1 MPVMLQVQNLRKTYG
16 ARVLLDD
23 CSASFGSDQKIG
35 VIGRNGAGK
44 STLCKIII
52 GTEEKD
58 SGQIIKNSDLRMAY
72 LEQHDPYKVEETV
85 ADFLVRYT
93 SREEWECGEMAHR
106 FEIDYDKLHAPIGS
120 LSGGYRTRVKLAAM
134 LLRNPNF
141 LILDEPTNYL
151 DLSTLILLEHFL
163 QEFRGGYL
171 VVSHDREFLKKTC
184 DHTLEIDMG
193 RATLYPGDV
202 EEYFDFKAENRR
214 QVEVYNKSIE
224 KKKAEMQSF
233 VDRFKAKASTA
244 ARAQSRMKAMA
255 KLKTIE
261 VAHSAGNINIRI
273 PQVEKKG
280 GVALDCQDLSIGYPD
295 KLIASKI
302 HFDIERGSKV
312 AILGDNG
319 QGKTTFLRTISADLA
334 PKSGAFKWGYQL
346 KVATYAQHVFQ
357 SLHKEDTVISHL
369 SRHAAQ
375 GVSMQDILDMAGC
388 FLFKGDD
395 VQKKIPVLSGG
406 ERARVILAGL
416 LLDKNDVLLLDE
428 PTNHL
433 DFETVEAL
441 GAALKTFNGTLFF
454 ISHDR
459 TFVNMVADQ
468 ILEVK
473 DGGVRKYPG
482 TYEDYVYS
490 LETKHSDD
498 PTMHA
503 PQTEGLVETAK
514 PIASVTQEEE
524 EETPARKEIRKKMTS
539 VKIQANKVESRI
551 ERLQKDRQKLED
563 DSLNFSKEKIAKLKE
578 LEAQIK
584 DSEEE
589 WLQLSQDLEKLQQQ
603 LEGK

>member
-23 CSASFGSDQKIG
+23 CTASFGSDQKIG

-44 STLCKIII
+44 STLCKIIM

-58 SGQIIKNSDLRMAY
+58 SGQIIRNSDLRLAY
-72 LEQHDPYKVEETV
+72 LEQHDPYKVDETV

-93 SREEWECGEMAHR
+93 SREEWECGEICHR
-106 FEIDYDKLHAPIGS
+106 FEIDYDKFHMQIGE
-120 LSGGYRTRVKLAAM
+120 LSGGFRTRVKLAAM
-134 LLRNPNF
+134 LLKNPNY

-171 VVSHDREFLKKTC
+171 IVSHDREFLKKTC
-184 DHTLEIDMG
+184 DHTLEIDYG
-193 RATLYPGDV
+193 KATLYPGDV
-202 EEYFDFKAENRR
+202 EEYFQFKSENIR
-214 QVEVYNKSIE
+214 QVEAYNKGIE
-224 KKKAEMQSF
+224 KKKAEMQAF

-244 ARAQSRMKAMA
+244 ARAQSRLKALN
-255 KLKTIE
+255 KLSTIE
-261 VAHSAGNINIRI
+261 VAQMAGAMNIRI
-273 PQVEKKG
+273 PQVELKG

-302 HFDIERGSKV
+302 YFDVERGAKV

-319 QGKTTFLRTISADLA
+319 QGKTTFLRTITDNLA
-334 PKSGAFKWGYQL
+334 PKAGAFKWGYQL
-346 KVATYAQHVFQ
+346 KVACYAQHVFQ
-357 SLHKEDTVISHL
+357 TLHKEDTVISHL

-375 GVSMQDILDMAGC
+375 GVSMQDILDLAGC

-395 VQKKIPVLSGG
+395 VQKKIPLLSGG

-416 LLDKNDVLLLDE
+416 LLDRNDVLLLDE

-441 GAALKTFNGTLFF
+441 GRALKKFNGTIFF

-459 TFVNMVADQ
+459 TFVNMIADQ
-468 ILEVK
+468 IIEVK
-473 DGGVRKYPG
+473 DGAVKKYPG

-490 LETKHSDD
+490 LETKHDGDASFSSAQAAPAEVKEIAPVASSESD
-498 PTMHA
+498 A
-503 PQTEGLVETAK
+503 ESEKKQ
-514 PIASVTQEEE
+514 
-524 EETPARKEIRKKMTS
+524 EIRKKMTS
-539 VKIQANKVESRI
+539 TKIQANKAESRI
-551 ERLQKDRQKLED
+551 ERLQKDKQKLEE
-563 DSLNFSKEKIAKLKE
+563 DSFNFSQEKMNKIKALDS
-578 LEAQIK
+578 QIK
-584 DSEEE
+584 EAEEE
-589 WLQLSQDLEKLQQQ
+589 WMKLSSELEKLQSK

>member
-1 MPVMLQVQNLRKTYG
+1 MPVMLQVQNVRKTYG

-23 CSASFGSDQKIG
+23 CTASFGSDQKIG

-52 GTEEKD
+52 GAEEQD
-58 SGQIIKNSDLRMAY
+58 SGQIIRNSDLRLAY
-72 LEQHDPYKVEETV
+72 LEQHDPYKLDETV

-93 SREEWECGEMAHR
+93 GREEWECGEMCHR
-106 FEIDYDKLHAPIGS
+106 FEIDYDKFHATIGT

-134 LLRNPNF
+134 LLKNPNY

-171 VVSHDREFLKKTC
+171 IVSHDREFLKKTC
-184 DHTLEIDMG
+184 DHTLEIDAG
-193 RATLYPGDV
+193 KATLYPGDV
-202 EEYFDFKAENRR
+202 EEYFQFKMENIR
-214 QVEVYNKSIE
+214 QIEAYNKGIE
-224 KKKAEMQSF
+224 KKKAEMQAF

-244 ARAQSRMKAMA
+244 ARAQSRLKAMN
-255 KLKTIE
+255 KLKTID
-261 VAHSAGNINIRI
+261 VVQLAGAMNIRI
-273 PQVEKKG
+273 PQVELKG
-280 GVALDCQDLSIGYPD
+280 GVALDCQDLAIGYPD
-295 KLIASKI
+295 KTVASKI
-302 HFDIERGSKV
+302 HFDVERGSKV

-319 QGKTTFLRTISADLA
+319 QGKTTFLRTITSDLA
-334 PKSGAFKWGYQL
+334 PKEGAFKWGYQL
-346 KVATYAQHVFQ
+346 KVACYAQHVFQ

-375 GVSMQDILDMAGC
+375 GVSMQDILDLAGC

-416 LLDKNDVLLLDE
+416 LLDRNDVLLLDE

-441 GAALKTFNGTLFF
+441 GRALKKFNGTIFF

-459 TFVNMVADQ
+459 TFVNMIADQ
-468 ILEVK
+468 IIEVK
-473 DGGVRKYPG
+473 DGAVKKYPG

-490 LETKHSDD
+490 LETKHDGDASFSSA
-498 PTMHA
+498 PTEA
-503 PQTEGLVETAK
+503 AAEKKE
-514 PIASVTQEEE
+514 STQNLTQVDEDSE
-524 EETPARKEIRKKMTS
+524 KKQDIRKKMTS
-539 VKIQANKVESRI
+539 TKIQANKAESRL
-551 ERLQKDRQKLED
+551 ERLQRDKQKLED
-563 DSLNFSKEKIAKLKE
+563 DSFNFSPEKMKKIKE
-578 LEAQIK
+578 LEVQIK
-584 DSEEE
+584 ESEDE
-589 WLQLSQDLEKLQQQ
+589 WLKLNGELEKLQRK
-603 LEGK
+603 LGGN

>member
-1 MPVMLQVQNLRKTYG
+1 MLQVQNLKKSYG

-52 GTEEKD
+52 GDEEQD
-58 SGQIIKNSDLRMAY
+58 SGQIIRNSDLKLAY

-85 ADFLVRYT
+85 ADFLVRYAG
-93 SREEWECGEMAHR
+93 REEWECGEMCHQ
-106 FEIDYDKLHAPIGS
+106 FEIDYDKFHAPIGT
-120 LSGGYRTRVKLAAM
+120 LSGGFRTRVKLAAM
-134 LLRNPNF
+134 LLKNPNF

-171 VVSHDREFLKKTC
+171 VVSHDREFLKRTC
-184 DHTLEIDMG
+184 DHTLEIDNG
-193 RATLYPGDV
+193 KATLYPGDV
-202 EEYFDFKAENRR
+202 EEYFEFKEENRR
-214 QVEVYNKSIE
+214 QVDMYNKGIE
-224 KKKAEMQSF
+224 KKKAEMQAF

-244 ARAQSRMKAMA
+244 ARAQSKLKAMN

-261 VAHSAGNINIRI
+261 VAHVAGAMNIRI
-273 PQVEKKG
+273 PQVELKG
-280 GVALDCQDLSIGYPD
+280 GVALDCQDLAIGYPD
-295 KLIASKI
+295 KTIASKI
-302 HFDIERGSKV
+302 HFDIERGSKI

-319 QGKTTFLRTISADLA
+319 QGKTTFMRTVSGNLP

-346 KVATYAQHVFQ
+346 KVACYAQHVFQ

-369 SRHAAQ
+369 SRHAGQ

-416 LLDKNDVLLLDE
+416 LLDRNDVLLLDE

-441 GAALKTFNGTLFF
+441 GRALKKFNGTIFF

-459 TFVNMVADQ
+459 TFVNMIADQ
-468 ILEVK
+468 IIEVK
-473 DGGVRKYPG
+473 DGAVRKYPG

-490 LETKHSDD
+490 LEIKHSDD

-503 PQTEGLVETAK
+503 QPEETKQPAVETAK
-514 PIASVTQEEE
+514 QATESKDTAESDSKQ
-524 EETPARKEIRKKMTS
+524 EIRKKMTA
-539 VKIQANKVESRI
+539 VKIQANKAESRL
-551 ERLQKDRQKLED
+551 ERLQKDKQKLEE
-563 DSLNFSKEKIAKLKE
+563 DSFNFSPEKINKLKM
-578 LEAQIK
+578 LESQIK
-584 DSEEE
+584 ETEEE
-589 WLQLSQDLEKLQQQ
+589 WMELSQKLEKLQKQ
-603 LEGK
+603 L

>member
-1 MPVMLQVQNLRKTYG
+1 MAVMLQVQNLRKTYG

-44 STLCKIII
+44 STLCKIIL
-52 GTEEKD
+52 GEEEKD
-58 SGQIIKNSDLRMAY
+58 SGQIIRNSDLRLAY
-72 LEQHDPYKVEETV
+72 LEQHDPYKLEETV

-93 SREEWECGEMAHR
+93 RREEWECGEITHR
-106 FEIDYDKLHAPIGS
+106 FEIDYDKFHAPIGT
-120 LSGGYRTRVKLAAM
+120 LSGGFRTRVKLAAM
-134 LLRNPNF
+134 LLKNPNF

-171 VVSHDREFLKKTC
+171 IVSHDREFLKKTC
-184 DHTLEIDMG
+184 DHTLDIDMG

-202 EEYFDFKAENRR
+202 EAYFQFKAENLR
-214 QVEVYNKSIE
+214 QVEVYNKSVE

-244 ARAQSRMKAMA
+244 ARAQSRMKAIS

-261 VAHSAGNINIRI
+261 VATTAGNVKIRI
-273 PQVEKKG
+273 PQVEMKG
-280 GVALDCQDLSIGYPD
+280 GVALDCLDLSVGYPD

-302 HFDIERGSKV
+302 HFDIERGQKI

-319 QGKTTFLRTISADLA
+319 QGKTTFLRTITDDLK
-334 PKSGAFKWGYQL
+334 PVGGAFKWGYQL
-346 KVATYAQHVFQ
+346 KVACYAQHVFQ

-395 VQKKIPVLSGG
+395 IQKKIPVLSGG

-441 GAALKTFNGTLFF
+441 GAALKKFNGTIFF

-490 LETKHSDD
+490 LETKHDGDASFSSPAEQD
-498 PTMHA
+498 
-503 PQTEGLVETAK
+503 EIVN
-514 PIASVTQEEE
+514 PIAEEKNDE
-524 EETPARKEIRKKMTS
+524 ENPAKKELRKKMTS
-539 VKIQANKVESRI
+539 VKIQANKIESRM
-551 ERLQKDRQKLED
+551 ERLQKDKQKLEE
-563 DSLNFSKEKIAKLKE
+563 DSLNYSKEKTAKLKE
-578 LEAQIK
+578 LEVQIK

-589 WLQLSQDLEKLQQQ
+589 WMKLLQELEKIQKKWV
-603 LEGK
+603 E